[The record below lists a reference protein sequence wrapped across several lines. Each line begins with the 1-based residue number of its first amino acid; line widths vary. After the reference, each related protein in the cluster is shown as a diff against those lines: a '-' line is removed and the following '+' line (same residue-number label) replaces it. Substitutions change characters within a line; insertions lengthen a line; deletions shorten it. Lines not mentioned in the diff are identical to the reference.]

1 LNVTD
6 SLPYESVNLSLPN
19 NQMQDRMNI
28 DDDECMAK
36 VLLGRT
42 TLPSFPSLNVAD
54 SLSKISLPFSRSSY
68 MDYSSP
74 LMDSVLA
81 NTLTIPGRNIPADS
95 PFPDQALLGVNNQVA
110 ASH

>member
-1 LNVTD
+1 MTLN
-6 SLPYESVNLSLPN
+6 LNIAILLST
-19 NQMQDRMNI
+19 QDRMNI
-28 DDDECMAK
+28 DDDDCMAK

-54 SLSKISLPFSRSSY
+54 SLSKVSLPFSRSSY

-81 NTLTIPGRNIPADS
+81 NTLTVPGRSGIPIES
-95 PFPDQALLGVNNQVA
+95 PFPDQMMVWVSNQVA